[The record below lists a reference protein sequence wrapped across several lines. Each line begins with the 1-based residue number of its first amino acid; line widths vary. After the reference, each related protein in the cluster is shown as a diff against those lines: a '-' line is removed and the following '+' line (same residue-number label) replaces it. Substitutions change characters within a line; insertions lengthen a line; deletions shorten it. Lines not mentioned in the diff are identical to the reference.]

1 MKLLKFKR
9 LVALF
14 FISHIVF
21 SLFLIISPGFNA
33 GLLTSVYRK
42 YLLPGPFFTKDR
54 IEQSYSMLL
63 SCKVGNTWMPV
74 SQPAL
79 ENYHRLMA
87 SGNPKAMLQAR
98 LDRYFYYQYVIAKHK
113 NPDVQIIPEFEQLI
127 NYYQNYFP
135 IGTDSVKLIF
145 VKKETNNFAIKVDT
159 LYTVRHVVK

>member
-1 MKLLKFKR
+1 MKLLKFTR
-9 LVALF
+9 IVALLF
-14 FISHIVF
+14 MFHIVF
-21 SLFLIISPGFNA
+21 SLFLIVTPTFKA

-63 SCKVGNTWMPV
+63 SCKVENTWHPV

-87 SGNPKAMLQAR
+87 SGNPKAMLQSR
-98 LDRYFYYQYVIAKHK
+98 LDRHFYYQYAIAKHN
-113 NPDVQIIPEFEQLI
+113 NPDVQINPEFEQLI

-135 IGTDSVKLIF
+135 VGTDSVKLIF
-145 VKKETNNFAIKVDT
+145 VKKETADFAIKIDT
-159 LYTVRHVVK
+159 LYTIKHVVD